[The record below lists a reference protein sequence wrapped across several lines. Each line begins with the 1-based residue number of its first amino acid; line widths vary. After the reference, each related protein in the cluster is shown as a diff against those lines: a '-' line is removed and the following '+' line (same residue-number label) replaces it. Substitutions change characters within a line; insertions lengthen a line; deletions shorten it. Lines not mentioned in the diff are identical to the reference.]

1 MTTSEDPPY
10 LFLMAGWR
18 NTLEGLLRSLC
29 ESPRL
34 APDREGHAR
43 GLRLLVSN
51 LSPVQRQQLARH
63 NYFDVIGG
71 DTGTRYRIHDGRTL
85 NIARLNESGGCD
97 LLLCFEPAGALP
109 VGDVML
115 AQKIALELF
124 EADAIR
130 VANASPAWVL
140 GPEHRWPSRYVG
152 RYR

>member
-1 MTTSEDPPY
+1 M
-10 LFLMAGWR
+10 
-18 NTLEGLLRSLC
+18 LRSLG

-43 GLRLLVSN
+43 GLQLLVSN
-51 LSPVQRQQLARH
+51 LSPVQRQQFARH

-85 NIARLNESGGCD
+85 NIAQLNESGGCVR
-97 LLLCFEPAGALP
+97 LLCFEPEGTLP

-124 EADAIR
+124 EAEPIR
-130 VANASPAWVL
+130 IANASPARVI
-140 GPEHRWPSRYVG
+140 GPEHRWPNRYAG
-152 RYR
+152 RHR